1 MRELIDKGQ
10 VLTTEEMRLLR
21 MPQKEAEQ
29 ELGVE
34 ETTMDMDREEII
46 ARTGLYGRR
55 MIEYLEENQY
65 DTMMSLMLLGE
76 LLPIIQSRVEK
87 VKTMM
92 IELEHDYL
100 KKHLNSQMDFMTTVK
115 IRNQAR
121 MMAEEIAMNEVI
133 YRPL

>member
-10 VLTTEEMRLLR
+10 PLTTEEMKFFS
-21 MPQKEAEQ
+21 MPKAEAEKI
-29 ELGVE
+29 LGVE

-65 DTMMSLMLLGE
+65 DTMMSKMLRGK
-76 LLPIIQSRVEK
+76 LLPIVQSRVEEA
-87 VKTMM
+87 KTMM

-115 IRNQAR
+115 IRNQAK

>member
-76 LLPIIQSRVEK
+76 LLPIIQSRVEEA
-87 VKTMM
+87 KTMM

>member
-65 DTMMSLMLLGE
+65 DTMMNLMLLGE

>member
-1 MRELIDKGQ
+1 MRELIDKGH

>member
-21 MPQKEAEQ
+21 MTQKEAEQ

-34 ETTMDMDREEII
+34 ETTMGIGRKEIV
-46 ARTGLYGRR
+46 AKTGLYGMRA
-55 MIEYLEENQY
+55 MEYLEENQY

-76 LLPIIQSRVEK
+76 LLPIIQERVSEAK
-87 VKTMM
+87 NLMSEIQKN
-92 IELEHDYL
+92 YL
-100 KKHLNSQMDFMTTVK
+100 KKHLNNQMDFMTTVRV
-115 IRNQAR
+115 RNQAR
-121 MMAEEIAMNEVI
+121 MIAEETALNEVI